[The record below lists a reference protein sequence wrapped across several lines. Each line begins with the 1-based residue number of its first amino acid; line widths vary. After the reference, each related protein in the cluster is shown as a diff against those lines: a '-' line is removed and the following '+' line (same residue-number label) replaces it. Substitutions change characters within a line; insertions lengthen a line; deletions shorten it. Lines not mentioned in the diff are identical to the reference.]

1 MQFKVEFHRNGK
13 LSKGVNETFIALILK
28 ITSPQKLSDFRPISL
43 VGCLYKVLAK
53 VLANR
58 LRNVITS
65 VVSDSQSAFI
75 KGKQILDGILIA
87 NEVVDEARCMGKEF
101 LLFKV
106 DFEKAYDS
114 VDLNYLEMVMV
125 KMNFPTV
132 WRKWISECVGTAKV
146 SVLVN
151 GCPTEEFP
159 IERGLAVEGFNVLMK
174 AMVGAHLFNGFAVG
188 GHGEVNLTHL

>member
-1 MQFKVEFHRNGK
+1 
-13 LSKGVNETFIALILK
+13 
-28 ITSPQKLSDFRPISL
+28 
-43 VGCLYKVLAK
+43 
-53 VLANR
+53 
-58 LRNVITS
+58 
-65 VVSDSQSAFI
+65 
-75 KGKQILDGILIA
+75 
-87 NEVVDEARCMGKEF
+87 MGKEF

-174 AMVGAHLFNGFAVG
+174 AMVGAHLFNGFSVG
-188 GHGEVNLTHL
+188 GHGEVNLTHLQFADDTLIIGEKSWLNMRSMRAVLLLFEEVSGLKVNFQKIC